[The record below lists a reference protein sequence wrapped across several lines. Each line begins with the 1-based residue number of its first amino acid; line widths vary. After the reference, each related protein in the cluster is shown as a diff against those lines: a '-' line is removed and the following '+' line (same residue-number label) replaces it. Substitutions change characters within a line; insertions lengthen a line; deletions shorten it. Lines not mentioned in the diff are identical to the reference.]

1 MSRKGWYNESNH
13 FTIDIPPDDTGIVR
27 YGMVKRPLVQLFYLG
42 RKLGQGQPLADLRQ
56 HPPITLLGSGQIVCC
71 KIIVHDKIPGSYGR
85 QFYKMIP
92 RFTEIEE
99 IPYMGRGQDCLSR

>member
-1 MSRKGWYNESNH
+1 
-13 FTIDIPPDDTGIVR
+13 
-27 YGMVKRPLVQLFYLG
+27 MVKRPLVQLFYLG

-56 HPPITLLGSGQIVCC
+56 HPLITLLGSGQIVCC

-92 RFTEIEE
+92 RFTEIVEE
-99 IPYMGRGQDCLSR
+99 IHGAGAVLSISLNIFSPLL